1 MGVIFHREGRMTKR
15 GMRSYRLPRE
25 TRMQIEWL
33 QGVLGVTATEVIVRA
48 VQRLYEEKQREPLA
62 RLVPEEDPEGG
73 PGFRIEVAGRPAGWA
88 SARILEGRDPETV
101 EQMRRGMPPGELFMR
116 LLLWAAAGPGGP
128 MRVDDMAAVG
138 LVAAQE
144 EEAEAAAP

>member
-88 SARILEGRDPETV
+88 SARILEGRDPEVV
-101 EQMRRGMPPGELFMR
+101 EQMRQGMPPGELFLR

-128 MRVDDMAAVG
+128 MRVDDVAAVG
-138 LVAAQE
+138 LAVAAR
-144 EEAEAAAP
+144 EEAEAAA

>member
-33 QGVLGVTATEVIVRA
+33 RGVLGVTATEVIVRA

-88 SARILEGRDPETV
+88 SARILEGRDPKVV
-101 EQMRRGMPPGELFMR
+101 EQMKQGMPPGELFLR

-138 LVAAQE
+138 LVAARE

>member
-1 MGVIFHREGRMTKR
+1 MKAIFHREGRMR

-33 QGVLGVTATEVIVRA
+33 QRVLGVTATEVIVRA

>member
-1 MGVIFHREGRMTKR
+1 MTKR

-88 SARILEGRDPETV
+88 SARILEGRDPEVV
-101 EQMRRGMPPGELFMR
+101 EQMRQGMPPGELFLR
-116 LLLWAAAGPGGP
+116 LLLWAAAGSGGP
-128 MRVDDMAAVG
+128 MRVDDAAVVG
-138 LVAAQE
+138 LVAARE
-144 EEAEAAAP
+144 EEAEAAA